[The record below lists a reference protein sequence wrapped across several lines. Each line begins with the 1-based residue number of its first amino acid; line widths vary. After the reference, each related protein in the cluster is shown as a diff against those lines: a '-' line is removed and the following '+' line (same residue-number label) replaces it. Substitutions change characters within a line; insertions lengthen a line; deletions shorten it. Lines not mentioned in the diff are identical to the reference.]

1 MSVLAAK
8 FLGLARGWW
17 LLAVVVAATALG
29 LWLRASERADDQANR
44 EIGAAEQ
51 RQADLTATLER
62 TEEAHA
68 ARAEIRD
75 ATQDGGRSSARYDQC
90 LRTARTPENCQRFL
104 PGRPADHR

>member
-1 MSVLAAK
+1 MSYLATK

-17 LLAVVVAATALG
+17 LLAVAALATALG
-29 LWLRASERADDQANR
+29 LWLIAAERADDQANR
-44 EIGAAEQ
+44 RIGAAEQ

-75 ATQDGGRSSARYDQC
+75 QDHGRSPARYDQC
-90 LRTARTPENCQRFL
+90 LRTARTPANCERFL
-104 PGRPADHR
+104 PGGAADHR